1 MTNFDDISDSVAR
14 GYLDSLAWVV
24 DKSIPIE
31 QRGFPTN
38 QKDKSYLE
46 ERPYY
51 DSFGKL
57 KKVAVY
63 EFRSNTFIRYTD
75 FYYWQDRLIKM
86 RHQIN
91 GPGEVFGIAYYVFK
105 NDKLIDSST
114 VLMKPFTADTVLNR
128 ANAYKRR
135 LC

>member
-1 MTNFDDISDSVAR
+1 MMICLRSLQQLPVISLCLFFVFSITLPAD
-14 GYLDSLAWVV
+14 YDSL
-24 DKSIPIE
+24 
-31 QRGFPTN
+31 
-38 QKDKSYLE
+38 
-46 ERPYY
+46 
-51 DSFGKL
+51 GKL

-91 GPGEVFGIAYYVFK
+91 GPGEVLGIAYYVFK
-105 NDKLIDSST
+105 SDKLIDSLT
-114 VLMKPFTADTVLNR
+114 VLMKRFTADAVLNR